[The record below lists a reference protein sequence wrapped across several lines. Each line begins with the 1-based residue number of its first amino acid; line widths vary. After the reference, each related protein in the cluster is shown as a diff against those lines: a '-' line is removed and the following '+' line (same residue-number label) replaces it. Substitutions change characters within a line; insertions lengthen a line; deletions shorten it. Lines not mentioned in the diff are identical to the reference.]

1 MTLVQHNILDIKSF
15 SLLILLPYNCESVS
29 SVYVEIGFYL
39 DIKLKLNFL
48 YLAISRVI
56 LHFIVEFEAGA
67 GMEIIWM
74 SSFICIHDHMAK
86 TIEDIV

>member
-1 MTLVQHNILDIKSF
+1 MTLVLHNILDIKPF
-15 SLLILLPYNCESVS
+15 LLLILLPYNCESVS

-56 LHFIVEFEAGA
+56 LHLIVEFEAGA
-67 GMEIIWM
+67 GLEIIWM
-74 SSFICIHDHMAK
+74 SSFICIHSALSGLLK
-86 TIEDIV
+86 